1 MSENVRTIDVVARY
15 GGEEFAIILVNTTAE
30 MGLVVAQRIVDN
42 IANYEFSMDGE
53 KVRMA
58 ISTGMSEYPTH
69 SDNIKDLIEYADQSM
84 YETKQNGGNG
94 VIIYQKKETPKD

>member
-1 MSENVRTIDVVARY
+1 
-15 GGEEFAIILVNTTAE
+15 
-30 MGLVVAQRIVDN
+30 
-42 IANYEFSMDGE
+42 
-53 KVRMA
+53 
-58 ISTGMSEYPTH
+58 MSEYPTH